1 MKVTCSGCGR
11 SYNVDDEKIPEGRRI
26 ETPCPGCKTPIV
38 VVKRGVDAQCKE
50 AAHGLPDHGE
60 ALLRKIVRESR
71 ALPPMP
77 EVMGRAITVLADETC
92 GFNEIGEVIKTDQAL
107 ATRVLKIANSAY
119 YSLSVP
125 VSTVKQ
131 AAAIMGCQAISD
143 LITVVSTSKML
154 GKNLSGYRL
163 SSRQI
168 WEHSLACAYT
178 SRLIAEAKAP
188 SLANDA
194 FNAGLIHD
202 SGLLMLDPFI
212 GMLKPA
218 FDEAMKQDGTTFCDA
233 EKELFGFTH
242 AEVAGLFFQKW
253 NLPKVQTEAIRF
265 QHTPEEGNSPLAHII
280 HVADV
285 IAMGIMES
293 PDPTGAHS
301 RTNPVS
307 VQELALSPEE
317 MEEIGARA
325 KGAVASVTQSLD

>member
-1 MKVTCSGCGR
+1 MKVTCSGCGK
-11 SYNVDDEKIPEGRRI
+11 SYNVDDSKIPEGRRI

-38 VVKRGVDAQCKE
+38 VEKGAT
-50 AAHGLPDHGE
+50 AAPSGLPMQGD
-60 ALLRKIVRESR
+60 ALLKKIVKESK

-77 EVMGRAITVLADETC
+77 EVMGRAIAVLSDETC

-131 AAAIMGCQAISD
+131 AAAIMGCQAIAD

-154 GKNLSGYRL
+154 GKNLTGYRL
-163 SSRQI
+163 SSHDI
-168 WEHSLACAYT
+168 WGHSLACAYT

-188 SLANDA
+188 TLANDA

-212 GMLKPA
+212 SMIKPA
-218 FDEAMKQDGTTFCDA
+218 FNEAMKESSATFCDA
-233 EKELFGFTH
+233 EKKLFGFTH

-253 NLPKVQTEAIRF
+253 NLPRIQTEAIRL

-280 HVADV
+280 HVADI
-285 IAMGIMES
+285 IAMRIMGS

-301 RTNPVS
+301 RINPHA
-307 VQELALSPEE
+307 VQELSLTPEE
-317 MEEIGARA
+317 MEEIGAKA
-325 KGAVASVTQSLD
+325 KLAVDSVTQSLS

>member
-1 MKVTCSGCGR
+1 MKVTCSGCGKN
-11 SYNVDDEKIPEGRRI
+11 YHVDDAKIPEGRRI
-26 ETPCPGCKTPIV
+26 EIPCPGCKTPIV
-38 VVKRGVDAQCKE
+38 VEKQKKE
-50 AAHGLPDHGE
+50 SPDGLPAYGE
-60 ALLRKIVRESR
+60 ALLKKIVKESR

-77 EVMGRAITVLADETC
+77 EVMGRAIAVLDDKAC

-119 YSLSVP
+119 YSLSIP

-154 GKNLSGYRL
+154 GKNLAGYRL
-163 SSRQI
+163 SSRNI

-178 SRLIAEAKAP
+178 SRLIAELKAP
-188 SLANDA
+188 ALANDA

-202 SGLLMLDPFI
+202 AGLLMLDPFI
-212 GMLKPA
+212 GMLKHA
-218 FDEAMKQDGTTFCDA
+218 FDEAMKSDSATFCDA

-242 AEVAGLFFQKW
+242 AELASRFFQRW
-253 NLPKVQTEAIRF
+253 NLPRIQTEAIRL
-265 QHTPEEGNSPLAHII
+265 QHTPDKGNSPLAHII

-285 IAMGIMES
+285 LAMRIMES

-301 RTNPVS
+301 RITPHS
-307 VQELALSPEE
+307 VQELCLAPEE
-317 MEEIGARA
+317 MEEIGVQARE
-325 KGAVASVTQSLD
+325 AVRAVTQSLA